1 MRDSSQLLL
10 RSLLADGVVAEKDV
24 KRAQEHATSASC
36 TLIESLV
43 AINAVTTRMLAIS
56 LAKTC
61 EYPFVD
67 ISSYDIDLAHASR
80 LPRAQAER
88 LGVFPLFVVDGV
100 STVAMID
107 PLNLQAID
115 LVRQHLKTE
124 VDPVVCDVDQLRALI
139 ARAYS
144 LGVGG
149 EALDATAATGDR
161 DLTTG
166 EEPVVAATHQILVL
180 GIQSGASDIHI
191 NPDEHELHLRY
202 RVDGVLVKQQGPF
215 KSLHA
220 GIVQRLKVMAKL
232 DLTQT
237 RKPQDGKFRILHDTQ
252 PVDFRLSLV
261 PTIHGENAVLR
272 IQRPSV
278 RISGISDLQ
287 MSKEVEKTYS
297 ELIRQPH
304 GIILVTGPTG
314 SGKTTTLYAALAAV
328 NTPDR
333 NIITIE
339 DPVELRLPMVRQIQV
354 NAEIGLTFSSAL
366 RSILRQD
373 PDVVLVGEIR
383 DQETA
388 RIALQAAMTGHLVL
402 STLHTNDS
410 VGAIARLR
418 DFDVPAFSINQGLL
432 GALAQRLVRRICE
445 KCAAP
450 DSPPAHVLSALGIRA
465 EDAGGLRRGAGC
477 NACLNTGYRGRVGVF
492 EMMKMTLDVQRTI
505 EQNSA
510 LSVIREAALQGGY
523 KPMIADAVAKA
534 RRGMTTVDEVGKV
547 NVCHQ
552 ADPIEPALGIAA

>member
-1 MRDSSQLLL
+1 MRDSSHLLL
-10 RSLLADGVVAEKDV
+10 RSLLADGIVTERDV
-24 KRAQEHATSASC
+24 KRAQEHSASATC
-36 TLIESLV
+36 TLLESLV
-43 AINAVTTRMLAIS
+43 AINVLTGRSLAIS

-67 ISSYDIDLAHASR
+67 LASYDIDLAHAAR
-80 LPRAQAER
+80 LPRVQAER
-88 LGVFPLFVVDGV
+88 LGVFPLFVVEGV
-100 STVAMID
+100 ATVAMLD

-115 LVRQHLKTE
+115 IVRQHLKSE
-124 VDPVVCDVDQLRALI
+124 VDPVVCDTEQLRGLI

-144 LGVGG
+144 LGLAG
-149 EALDATAATGDR
+149 ENSDPNAASLDR

-202 RVDGVLVKQQGPF
+202 RVDGSLVKQQGPS

-237 RKPQDGKFRILHDTQ
+237 RKPQDGKFRITHDGQ

-278 RISGISDLQ
+278 RITGIPDLQ
-287 MSKEVEKTYS
+287 MPQEVERAYA

-328 NTPDR
+328 NSPDR

-354 NAEIGLTFSSAL
+354 NSEIGLTFGTAL

-410 VGAIARLR
+410 VGSIARLR

-432 GALAQRLVRRICE
+432 AALAQRLVRRVCE

-450 DSPPAHVLSALGIRA
+450 DIPPPHVLSGLGLRP
-465 EDAGGLRRGAGC
+465 EDAAGFRRGAGC

-492 EMMKMTLDVQRTI
+492 ELMTMSPGVQRCV
-505 EQNSA
+505 EQNA
-510 LSVIREAALQGGY
+510 PLSVIREAAIRAGY
-523 KPMIADAVAKA
+523 RPMIADAIAKA
-534 RRGMTTVDEVGKV
+534 RRGMTSTEEVAKV
-547 NVCHQ
+547 KICNH
-552 ADPIEPALGIAA
+552 AESAEPALGIAA

>member
-10 RSLLADGVVAEKDV
+10 RSLLADGIVTERDV
-24 KRAQEHATSASC
+24 KRAQEHAASASC
-36 TLIESLV
+36 SLLDSLV
-43 AINAVTTRMLAIS
+43 AIRAVTTRAMAIS

-67 ISSYDIDLAHASR
+67 LTNYDVELGHASR

-88 LGVFPLFVVDGV
+88 LGVFPLFIVENVA
-100 STVAMID
+100 TVAMID

-115 LVRQHLKTE
+115 LVRQHLRME
-124 VDPVVCDVDQLRALI
+124 VDPVVGDVEQVRSLI
-139 ARAYS
+139 ARAYN
-144 LGVGG
+144 LGIGG
-149 EALDATAATGDR
+149 EVSDAGQTGDR

-180 GIQSGASDIHI
+180 GVQSGASDIHI

-202 RVDGVLVKQQGPF
+202 RVDGVLVKQQGPS
-215 KSLHA
+215 KALHA

-237 RKPQDGKFRILHDTQ
+237 RKPQDGKFRIFHEGQ

-272 IQRPSV
+272 VQRPSV
-278 RISGISDLQ
+278 RITGLPDLQ
-287 MSKEVEKTYS
+287 MPREIQHAYGD
-297 ELIRQPH
+297 LIRQPH

-328 NTPDR
+328 NSPDR

-354 NAEIGLTFSSAL
+354 NAEIGLTFGTAL
-366 RSILRQD
+366 RAILRQD

-388 RIALQAAMTGHLVL
+388 KIALQAAMTGHLVL

-410 VGAIARLR
+410 VGSISRLR

-432 GALAQRLVRRICE
+432 AALAQRLVRRVCE
-445 KCAAP
+445 KCAGP
-450 DSPPAHVLSALGIRA
+450 DTPSPALLSSLGLRPEETA
-465 EDAGGLRRGAGC
+465 GLRRGAGC

-492 EMMKMTLDVQRTI
+492 EMMRMTIDVQRCI
-505 EQNSA
+505 EQNASLA
-510 LSVIREAALQGGY
+510 EIREAAGRGGY
-523 KPMIADAVAKA
+523 RPMVADGIAKA
-534 RRGMTTVDEVGKV
+534 RRGMTTLEEVAKV
-547 NVCHQ
+547 NAVHLGDCGE
-552 ADPIEPALGIAA
+552 APLGIAA